1 MNGGALFD
9 RPYGDWAVLVYER
22 APEYA
27 AKLKQIKKE
36 MDPQGI
42 LNPGKLCF

>member
-1 MNGGALFD
+1 MDRNALFD
-9 RPYGDWAVLVYER
+9 RPYGDWAKM
-22 APEYA
+22 AYA
-27 AKLKQIKKE
+27 RLPQYALKLKQIKNE